1 MIKYYSGFRGVA
13 QFGRALRSG
22 RRGRGFKSRHLDQH
36 QSSQIRGFSV
46 CGLFS
51 FLLILPLREIFRE
64 ILGRLTIFANYVN
77 SVDAAFSASTLH
89 LLSVFFVRYEQAV
102 MLSHAFS
109 CPRRSECSSAHSPP
123 QHRPLQGCEDTF
135 V

>member
-1 MIKYYSGFRGVA
+1 MMIKYYSGFRGVA

-89 LLSVFFVRYEQAV
+89 LLSVFFVRYACPLRNGHQAISCV
-102 MLSHAFS
+102 LLSLPFKIFVSTFAA
-109 CPRRSECSSAHSPP
+109 SASASA
-123 QHRPLQGCEDTF
+123 RL
-135 V
+135 